1 MGRSMIRILLVDD
14 YAPWRRFVRLTLRTL
29 DKLEIVGEVGDGME
43 AVAQAQA
50 LRPDLIVLD
59 IGLPTLNGIE
69 AARQIRKVSPASKI
83 LFLTQARSADIA
95 EEALTIGACGYVVK
109 SDGASELLKGIRT
122 VLDGDRFVS
131 ASLRGKNLTDSKKE
145 EQVQRPVEPLWE
157 ADEKATH
164 RHRLNFFHDDSAF
177 VDGAAGFIGATL
189 GSGRPVVV
197 LATESHR
204 ASIVRKLSQE
214 GVDVGAAVA
223 GRLFTTFDVA
233 DSLAKFRLAEQ
244 LTEEAVK
251 AAQRNL
257 RVGVG

>member
-1 MGRSMIRILLVDD
+1 MIRILLVDD
-14 YAPWRRFVRLTLRTL
+14 YAPWRRFVRLTLRMQ

-43 AVAQAQA
+43 AVVQAQE
-50 LRPDLIVLD
+50 LQPDLIVLD

-109 SDGASELLKGIRT
+109 SDGASELLNGIRT
-122 VLDGDRFVS
+122 VLDGKRFVS
-131 ASLRGKNLTDSKKE
+131 ASLRGKNLTDTEE
-145 EQVQRPVEPLWE
+145 EQVHSPVEPLRE

-164 RHRLNFFHDDSAF
+164 RHRLNFFRDDSAF
-177 VDGAAGFIGATL
+177 VDGVAGFIGATL

-214 GVDVGAAVA
+214 GVDVGAAVE
-223 GRLFTTFDVA
+223 RKLFTTLDVA

-251 AAQRNL
+251 AEQGNL